1 MIHGL
6 LKEDPRHAQPPP
18 RMARTKPGGLPTL
31 LAFIFLRHSLLSL
44 HNENLWEKSKGS
56 STCFSL
62 NQCHSPG
69 GAGCP
74 YANPTLSPL
83 CLLARS
89 FRKRRD
95 RRCDL
100 LLKAPKLHQCLR
112 NQTTSPS
119 CACIRQVLPRAGSGE
134 RPQQQQELFSR
145 TRATAVTQT
154 PCRVLQGAMGTL
166 LGLTYITGE
175 LTVNS
180 FYCCEEAS
188 GHAYTNSGAAAAAA
202 TQ

>member
-1 MIHGL
+1 MHNHLQGW
-6 LKEDPRHAQPPP
+6 
-18 RMARTKPGGLPTL
+18 PGPSLEGFP
-31 LAFIFLRHSLLSL
+31 HSLLSSSYTTHFYL
-44 HNENLWEKSKGS
+44 SIMKIYGKNQRGS

-74 YANPTLSPL
+74 CANPTLSPL

-112 NQTTSPS
+112 NQTTSTS
-119 CACIRQVLPRAGSGE
+119 HACIRQVLPWAGSGE

-166 LGLTYITGE
+166 LGLTYIIGE

-180 FYCCEEAS
+180 YCCEEAS
-188 GHAYTNSGAAAAAA
+188 GRAYTNSGAAAA

>member
-6 LKEDPRHAQPPP
+6 LKEDPRRAQPPP

-31 LAFIFLRHSLLSL
+31 LTFIFLRCSLLSL
-44 HNENLWEKSKGS
+44 HNENLWGKKKINQRGS

-74 YANPTLSPL
+74 CTNPTLSPL

-100 LLKAPKLHQCLR
+100 LLKVPRLHQCSGNR
-112 NQTTSPS
+112 TMSTRR
-119 CACIRQVLPRAGSGE
+119 ACTRRVLPWAGSGE
-134 RPQQQQELFSR
+134 RRQQRQELLSR
-145 TRATAVTQT
+145 TRAAAVTQT
-154 PCRVLQGAMGTL
+154 PCRLLQGPMGT
-166 LGLTYITGE
+166 
-175 LTVNS
+175 
-180 FYCCEEAS
+180 
-188 GHAYTNSGAAAAAA
+188 
-202 TQ
+202 